1 MKSFIYLSLFLFGF
15 SSLGYS
21 QVDILERLGQTPGG
35 AGYHVNYDS
44 ASQRLFVGCGTSIWI
59 YDTQDTANYHVIAR
73 RPLMGMVNET
83 DLYGDIL
90 FVAATH
96 DGVWALDASS
106 DTLTP
111 IAHYEM
117 TGDSAAYDLW
127 RTNDTLY
134 IADGKQVRMLKFD
147 STDSFTRLAT
157 FGPDNSFSVARKGT
171 YVAVGAQ
178 GIPHGTVMVYHYD
191 NLEIPLAMWQNNNV
205 WNLQDIQFGD
215 LRDDIIYV
223 CGGAQNLLFTAS
235 YFYALH
241 HDSVFLSAV
250 DSFSVPGIF
259 GFAQANINNMDSQND
274 TLFISTG
281 AGLNNLFQ
289 TIVPVYDA
297 TGLPDTNMVYL
308 ANIRPGL
315 WHFDVARMHGTP
327 YLAMSS
333 EWLGVLISD
342 VSQLQP
348 EDTLGLLETGGWCQ
362 RAYIR
367 GDTLWACMRGYG
379 LVAYELDSLFYKAGY
394 MNNPQILHIFTQFV
408 GDMAFVNDSLIILSN
423 GEFYN
428 LIPWFYGGIPE
439 QAGHIGVGTETI
451 RTIQTNTGTRVVAG
465 LSNLLVPL
473 RQIAIY
479 DPYDSIQDYPLLD
492 IDSTNSD
499 VNGLLISGD
508 TIFCGKKVENTYY
521 LAMFRVVNDSLILL
535 DTIAA
540 PGEISGISRD
550 GSTVAIACG
559 RFWFAWYYVDGNTL
573 IPIGTHFDWYI
584 NPQGICLKNNLVYL
598 ADKYFGMSIYQLIE
612 PPEAIRIAESRGTEG
627 WKNMF
632 GSTNV
637 TVGPDGMIYLS
648 DFLAGVIIIEPYDT
662 TLIPVFETKR
672 ESIAP
677 LKVIP
682 NPFTTSTRLYIPSDK
697 KLDRVD
703 VEIYSIQGKLVG
715 SYYFSEI
722 LPGFPVRINRNSLP
736 AGMYIC
742 TILSKGV
749 FIASGKLVIY

>member
-1 MKSFIYLSLFLFGF
+1 MKFFLIFLFG
-15 SSLGYS
+15 SVVTCYS
-21 QVDILERLGQTPGG
+21 QVDILESVGQTPGG

-73 RPLMGMVNET
+73 RPLLGMVNET

-147 STDSFTRLAT
+147 STNSFTRLTT
-157 FGPDNSFSVARKGT
+157 FGPDNSFCVARKGT

-178 GIPHGTVMVYHYD
+178 GIPHGTVMVYQYD
-191 NLEIPLAMWQNNNV
+191 NLEVPLAMWQNNNV

-241 HDSVFLSAV
+241 YDSIFLSAV
-250 DSFSVPGIF
+250 DSFSVPGII

-297 TGLPDTNMVYL
+297 TGLPDTNMVHL

-333 EWLGVLISD
+333 EWLGVLVSD

-379 LVAYELDSLFYKAGY
+379 LVAYELDSLFYQAGY
-394 MNNPQILHIFTQFV
+394 MNDPTILHIFTQFV
-408 GDMAFVNDSLIILSN
+408 GDMAFINDSLILLSN

-428 LIPWFYGGIPE
+428 LMPWFHGGIPE
-439 QAGHIGVGTETI
+439 QTGNIGVGTETI
-451 RTIQTNTGTRVVAG
+451 RTIQTNVGTRIVAG
-465 LSNLLVPL
+465 LGNLLLPL

-479 DPYDSIQDYPLLD
+479 DPYDSLHGYPILD

-508 TIFCGKKVENTYY
+508 TIFCGKKVENTFY

-535 DTIAA
+535 DTVAS

-550 GSTVAIACG
+550 GSTVAISCG

-573 IPIGTHFDWYI
+573 VPIGTHFDWYI
-584 NPQGICLKNNLVYL
+584 NPQGIYLKNNLVYV
-598 ADKYFGMSIYQLIE
+598 ADKFFGMSIYQLTE
-612 PPEAIRIAESRGTEG
+612 PPEATLIAECRGTEG
-627 WKNMF
+627 WKNLF
-632 GSTNV
+632 GSTNI
-637 TVGPDGMIYLS
+637 TVGPEGMIYLS
-648 DFLAGVIIIEPYDT
+648 DFQAGVIIIEPYDT
-662 TLIPVFETKR
+662 TLIPIFET
-672 ESIAP
+672 ESLSSNGLTA
-677 LKVIP
+677 VP
-682 NPFTTSTRLYIPSDK
+682 NPFASTTQIYIPSK
-697 KLDRVD
+697 QKLTGVKVD
-703 VEIYSIQGKLVG
+703 LYTLQGRKV
-715 SYYFSEI
+715 SSFHIPEV
-722 LPGFPVRINRNSLP
+722 LPGMPVQINRNGLP
-736 AGMYIC
+736 TGMYIC
-742 TILSKGV
+742 TIRSANA